1 MAIDPVTEET
11 FPLNH
16 APERLHF
23 RKEGRPVCVQTVWRW
38 ALKGLRGIKLET
50 LKIGGIRVT
59 SEAALRRFFAAVN
72 DAGSPPEPDHAAQ
85 HRQAVDQELDHLG
98 IG

>member
-16 APERLHF
+16 APERVPF
-23 RKEGRPVCVQTVWRW
+23 RRGGRPVCVQTVWRW
-38 ALKGLRGIKLET
+38 ALKGLRGVRLET
-50 LKIGGIRVT
+50 VKIGGVRVT

-72 DAGSPPEPDHAAQ
+72 DTGSPPGPDRAAQ
-85 HRQAVDQELDHLG
+85 HQQAVDQELDRLG